1 MILAGSRGNSE
12 IVKLLEDAMVSSC
25 ISYNIS
31 DGYVIPLDDNF
42 QNAFVNS
49 LIICDL

>member
-1 MILAGSRGNSE
+1 MILAGIRGNHE

-31 DGYVIPLDDNF
+31 DVYIIPLEDNL
-42 QNAFVNS
+42 QNAFINS

>member
-12 IVKLLEDAMVSSC
+12 IVKLLEDVMVSSC

-31 DGYVIPLDDNF
+31 DGDVIPLGDNL
-42 QNAFVNS
+42 QNTFINS